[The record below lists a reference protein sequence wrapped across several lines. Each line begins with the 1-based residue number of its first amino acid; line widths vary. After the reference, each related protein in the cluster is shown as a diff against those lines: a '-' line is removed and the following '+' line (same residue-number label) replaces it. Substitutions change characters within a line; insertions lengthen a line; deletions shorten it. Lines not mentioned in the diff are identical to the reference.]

1 MNIINKFLETET
13 IQELD
18 NIRTDSNGLGKLNAL
33 FTKSITPP
41 PFLRILPKIRQN
53 QIWTVKKNYLDYEGE
68 LQYSKHPMM
77 VLITSDCEDLDQ
89 ETQFVRGCPI
99 SPFVEMA
106 GSDDQLCD
114 DSSVTGF
121 PFLIE
126 VWNEQP
132 MLVDILDKYV
142 ADYYAEMRET
152 VSNLDQEQMKF
163 REIEISNARFLNRSI
178 LAYTNEME
186 KSENFSFSVD
196 ISFSDFIK
204 TKHMPLMNT
213 ARPRLID
220 LPIGQEYA
228 SAAKTGNMITDND
241 CIDFSA
247 VDLPFKIEVRKK
259 ARGYIMTIIPKVEI
273 SLRDNNNEQIEGVSN
288 SERIVFENLKKGLY
302 TISCPLI
309 NEPITIRLK

>member
-13 IQELD
+13 IQEQN
-18 NIRTDSNGLGKLNAL
+18 NISIDSQGLGELNAL
-33 FTKSITPP
+33 FKESITPP
-41 PFLRILPKIRQN
+41 PFLRIMPKIKQN

-68 LQYSKHPMM
+68 LQYSNHPMM

-99 SPFVEMA
+99 SPFIEMA

-142 ADYYAEMRET
+142 ADYYADMRET

-163 REIEISNARFLNRSI
+163 REITNNIKWFFLNIFLS
-178 LAYTNEME
+178 
-186 KSENFSFSVD
+186 NFKAD
-196 ISFSDFIK
+196 
-204 TKHMPLMNT
+204 
-213 ARPRLID
+213 
-220 LPIGQEYA
+220 
-228 SAAKTGNMITDND
+228 AK
-241 CIDFSA
+241 
-247 VDLPFKIEVRKK
+247 
-259 ARGYIMTIIPKVEI
+259 
-273 SLRDNNNEQIEGVSN
+273 
-288 SERIVFENLKKGLY
+288 
-302 TISCPLI
+302 
-309 NEPITIRLK
+309 